1 MIVGLTGKF
10 AAGKGT
16 VAEVLQRSGFRYH
29 SLSDVIREHL
39 KAQDIAES
47 REALTEAGNALRRQ
61 HGPAA
66 LAVIINERL
75 RDGADHIVDSIR
87 NPAEVEVLR
96 GVPGFFMIGVDA
108 DPKVRFARLV
118 ARNRQG
124 DPTSY
129 AQFAALEERET
140 SSTDPSTQQLRAT
153 WALVDEVI
161 MNDGSFDDLEAAVR
175 EVVARRSCAAS

>member
-1 MIVGLTGKF
+1 M
-10 AAGKGT
+10 
-16 VAEVLQRSGFRYH
+16 
-29 SLSDVIREHL
+29 
-39 KAQDIAES
+39 
-47 REALTEAGNALRRQ
+47 
-61 HGPAA
+61 
-66 LAVIINERL
+66 AVIINERL